1 MIAAVAFPAAMVH
14 WQPAF
19 AGWPLRLATV
29 MVAPAF
35 TEELMF
41 RGLLIPPRGE
51 SGHSG
56 RSIAV
61 SLVLFVLWHAVEALT
76 FLPGAHLFLTLPFLA
91 CALILGATCAW
102 MRYGTGSLWP
112 AVVFHGVTVFLWQA
126 AFGLLLT
133 LNLPYTTPFVIVA
146 IVFFYRLRKAYSP
159 VPQVGEFA
167 VPRRAPLV

>member
-1 MIAAVAFPAAMVH
+1 MSLVTWPDWAGWLRCGVIAALGLCLIAAVAFPAAMVH

-126 AFGLLLT
+126 VFGGPDVAQLL
-133 LNLPYTTPFVIVA
+133 
-146 IVFFYRLRKAYSP
+146 
-159 VPQVGEFA
+159 E
-167 VPRRAPLV
+167 